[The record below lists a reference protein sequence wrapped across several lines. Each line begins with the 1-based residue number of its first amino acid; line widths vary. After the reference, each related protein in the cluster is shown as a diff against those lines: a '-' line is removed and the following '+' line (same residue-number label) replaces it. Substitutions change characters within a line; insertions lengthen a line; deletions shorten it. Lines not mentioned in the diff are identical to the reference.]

1 MITEARWSTRCP
13 VCGQTVDPAEPTFSI
28 PDLLIE
34 MHQACYRLHLEKH
47 PKCSNICHLSGAD
60 RL

>member
-1 MITEARWSTRCP
+1 MITDAFWTSRCSL
-13 VCGQTVDPAEPTFSI
+13 CGQRVESTEPSFSI
-28 PDLLIE
+28 PDLMIE
-34 MHQACYRLHLEKH
+34 MHQACWRLHRHEH

>member
-1 MITEARWSTRCP
+1 MIIDARWISRCP
-13 VCGQTVDPAEPTFSI
+13 LCGQRVEPTEPTFAI
-28 PDLLIE
+28 PDLMIE
-34 MHQACYRLHLEKH
+34 MHQACYRLHREQH

>member
-1 MITEARWSTRCP
+1 MITDARWSSRCP
-13 VCGQTVDPAEPTFSI
+13 VCGGSVEPNEPSFSI

>member
-1 MITEARWSTRCP
+1 MMDDARWSSRCSL
-13 VCGQTVDPAEPTFSI
+13 CGQSVDATEPTIAI

-34 MHQACYRLHLEKH
+34 MHQACDRLHREEH
-47 PKCSNICHLSGAD
+47 PKCSNICHLTGAD

>member
-1 MITEARWSTRCP
+1 MITDAPWTSRCSL
-13 VCGQTVDPAEPTFSI
+13 CGQSVEPTEPVFSI
-28 PDLLIE
+28 PDLMIE
-34 MHQACYRLHLEKH
+34 MHQACYRLHREQH